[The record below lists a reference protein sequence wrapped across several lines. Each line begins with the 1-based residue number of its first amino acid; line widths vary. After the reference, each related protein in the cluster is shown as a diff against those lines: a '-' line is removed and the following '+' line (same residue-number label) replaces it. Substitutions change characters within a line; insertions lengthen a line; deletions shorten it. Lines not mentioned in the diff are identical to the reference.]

1 MVSAIFDQ
9 QIGLMMYTVQIKS
22 PDEITENE
30 FCELLFSNGANLLYS
45 SLSYLK
51 LLQHFLNCEVI
62 IITVFKDKS
71 IVGCFPLAFKNNLK
85 HGCICNSLPFYG
97 SNGGMIVSE
106 SVEDKNEVR
115 TILKQE
121 FEKIV
126 QQKKCVAY
134 TIISNP
140 LDAETNKWLRD
151 NISYDLIDERIGQIT
166 HFPKNMA
173 DVENE
178 LIKSFAD
185 PRPRNI
191 RKAIKE
197 DVSVYAANDQQAI
210 DFLYK
215 VHYDNIKAIN
225 GIPKEKKFFDLIPQ
239 FFSNT
244 DYKIYIAEHNGERI
258 GALLLFYFNRTV
270 EYFTPAVIESHRN
283 LQPTALIIYK
293 AMIDAINGGYENWNW
308 GGTWL
313 TQDGVYDFKK
323 KWNTTDHHYFYY
335 TKIYNEHLYTS
346 SKEFLL
352 QEYPYFFVLPFSS
365 LK

>member
-1 MVSAIFDQ
+1 MK
-9 QIGLMMYTVQIKS
+9 YTVQIKT
-22 PDEITENE
+22 PNEIIENE
-30 FCELLFSNGANLLYS
+30 FSELLLSTSTNLLYS
-45 SLSYLK
+45 SLPYLK
-51 LLQHFLNCEVI
+51 LLQYFLNCEVI
-62 IITVFKDKS
+62 IITVLKDKS

-85 HGCICNSLPFYG
+85 HGCVCNSLPFYG

-106 SVEDKNEVR
+106 SVTDKNEVR

-126 QQKKCVAY
+126 QHKSCVAY

-140 LDAETNKWLRD
+140 LDVETDNWLRNNVSHD
-151 NISYDLIDERIGQIT
+151 QIDERIGQIT
-166 HFPKNMA
+166 HFPKGIV
-173 DVENE
+173 DIEND
-178 LIKSFAD
+178 LMKSFED

-197 DVSVYAANDQQAI
+197 GVNIYATNDQDAI

-225 GIPKEKKFFDLIPQ
+225 GIPKEKKFFDLIPK
-239 FFSNT
+239 FFNNT
-244 DYKIYIAEHNGERI
+244 EYKIYIAEYKGERV
-258 GALLLFYFNRTV
+258 GALLLFYFNKTV

-283 LQPTALIIYK
+283 LQPTSLIIYK
-293 AMIDAINGGYENWNW
+293 AMIEAIKDGYENWNW

-313 TQDGVYDFKK
+313 TQGGVYDFKK
-323 KWNTTDHHYFYY
+323 KWGTTDHHYFYY
-335 TKIYNEHLYTS
+335 TKIYKEDLYTS

-365 LK
+365 LKQS